1 MSNVLHPI
9 GSQPPRVYWVRRL
22 VVVVVLVVVVLIVSV
37 AVKALS
43 GSGDGSAAPGPGAKP
58 APAGTTT
65 GAGDAGTG
73 SPATC
78 ATSALAVAL
87 QADGTTY
94 PAGSSPTFTV
104 TITNSGA
111 DPCTVDAGDAAREL
125 LVTSG
130 SDRIWS
136 SKDCAEEE
144 NASNLLLL
152 AAGDAHP
159 QTIPWARVRSAASC
173 PTGLPEPRAGTYQA
187 TVTVGGVTSSPVV
200 LKLG

>member
-22 VVVVVLVVVVLIVSV
+22 VVLAILVVVVLIVG
-37 AVKALS
+37 AVVKSLS
-43 GSGDGSAAPGPGAKP
+43 GSGGGTAAPGSGVKTAPSGAMK
-58 APAGTTT
+58 T
-65 GAGDAGTG
+65 GSG

-87 QADGTTY
+87 QADGTSF
-94 PAGSSPTFTV
+94 PAGSSPTFTL
-104 TITNSGA
+104 TITNTGA

-136 SKDCAEEE
+136 SKDCAQEE

-159 QTIPWARVRSAASC
+159 QTVPWPRVRSAAGC
-173 PTGLPEPRAGTYQA
+173 PTGLPAPRAGTYQA
-187 TVTVGGVTSSPVV
+187 TVAVGGVTSAPVV
-200 LKLG
+200 MQLG